1 MPVIKVKSTTNARRQ
16 YSVLKNNTDKKKRE
30 KSLCFGMAK
39 NSGRN
44 NRGVITAQNR
54 GGGFRKIYRN
64 VDFKQTAHLGKKAEV
79 VAVEYD
85 PNRTANILLVKYE
98 DDTKSYLL
106 APSGIKTGN
115 SIICDDSTPIKTGN
129 RLRIK
134 NIPASTQI
142 YNVELDPGR
151 GGQIAKSAGNYVI
164 LLGTDDE
171 FSQIK
176 MPSGEV
182 RKLSSNCFAS
192 IGVVS
197 NIEHNKVTVS
207 KAGRF
212 RLMGKRPHVRG
223 KAKNP
228 CDHPHGG
235 GEGNTSIGMVRPK
248 TPWGMPA
255 LGHKTRKK
263 KKPTSELIV
272 RRRK

>member
-1 MPVIKVKSTTNARRQ
+1 MPVIKAKSTSNARRQ
-16 YSVLKNNTDKKKRE
+16 YSVLKNNVDKKARE
-30 KSLCFGMAK
+30 KSLCFGMVNK
-39 NSGRN
+39 SGRN

-54 GGGFRKIYRN
+54 GGGFRKVYRE
-64 VDFKQTAHLGKKAEV
+64 VDFKQTSRLGQKAEII
-79 VAVEYD
+79 AVEYD
-85 PNRTANILLVKYE
+85 PNRTANIILVKYADE
-98 DDTKSYLL
+98 SKSYLL
-106 APSGIKTGN
+106 AAAGLKAGDTV
-115 SIICDDSTPIKTGN
+115 ICDDAAPIRIGN
-129 RLRIK
+129 RLRLK

-142 YNVELDPGR
+142 YNVEMDPGK

-164 LLGTDDE
+164 LLGTDGD

-182 RKLSSNCFAS
+182 RRVPSDCFAS
-192 IGVVS
+192 IGVTS
-197 NIEHNKVTVS
+197 NIEHSKVVIS

-255 LGHKTRKK
+255 LGHKTRNK